1 MLAHGLWTAVCHF
14 LPHAELQA
22 QCVCTFKCMCTPT
35 HLKYS
40 KALRWLGL
48 EDMKIYLNLALSV
61 FFIVLCTT
69 FVFTLSKKSW
79 CSVLTQ
85 RHS

>member
-1 MLAHGLWTAVCHF
+1 MLAHSVWTAVCHF

-40 KALRWLGL
+40 MALRWLGL

-61 FFIVLCTT
+61 FFLSFCAQRFFLLCQNNLRA
-69 FVFTLSKKSW
+69 VS
-79 CSVLTQ
+79 
-85 RHS
+85 